1 MLSQEQV
8 RSLGQVLDTTFGRSS
23 TVDSATAS
31 FKTKLQGEM
40 LTVTYATIRKFASEQ
55 DQWEQSKD
63 FEKESADLTD
73 KFMKET
79 KKDFK
84 EASGSALKV
93 KEHSSMTDFEV
104 IGVQGH
110 INPSRT
116 VYCKRI
122 TIFEITN

>member
-8 RSLGQVLDTTFGRSS
+8 RALGQILDTTFGRSS
-23 TVDSATAS
+23 TTESATAS

-55 DQWEQSKD
+55 DRQEQASD
-63 FEKESADLTD
+63 FDRESAQLTD
-73 KFMKET
+73 DFMKGT

-93 KEHSSMTDFEV
+93 KEQSSMTDFEV
-104 IGVQGH
+104 IGAQSH
-110 INPSRT
+110 ISLAIT

-122 TIFEITN
+122 TTFEITN

>member
-8 RSLGQVLDTTFGRSS
+8 RALGQVLDTTFGRSS
-23 TVDSATAS
+23 TTDSATAS

-63 FEKESADLTD
+63 FEKESAKLTD
-73 KFMKET
+73 DFMKNT

-93 KEHSSMTDFEV
+93 KEQSSTTDFEV

-110 INPSRT
+110 INPART

-122 TIFEITN
+122 TTFEITN

>member
-8 RSLGQVLDTTFGRSS
+8 RALGQVLDTTFGRSS
-23 TVDSATAS
+23 TTESATAS

-40 LTVTYATIRKFASEQ
+40 LTVTYATIRKFACEH
-55 DQWEQSKD
+55 DQWEQTKGFD
-63 FEKESADLTD
+63 KESAKLTND
-73 KFMKET
+73 FMKDT

-84 EASGSALKV
+84 EAAGSALKV
-93 KEHSSMTDFEV
+93 KEQSSMTDFEV

-110 INPSRT
+110 VNPART

-122 TIFEITN
+122 TTFAITN

>member
-8 RSLGQVLDTTFGRSS
+8 RALGQILDTTFGRSS

-31 FKTKLQGEM
+31 FKTKLQGAI
-40 LTVTYATIRKFASEQ
+40 LTVTYACIRKFASER
-55 DQWEQSKD
+55 DQWEQTKD
-63 FEKESADLTD
+63 FDKESAQLTND
-73 KFMKET
+73 FMKEA

-84 EASGSALKV
+84 AAVGSALKV
-93 KEHSSMTDFEV
+93 KEQSSTTDFEV

-110 INPSRT
+110 INPART

-122 TIFEITN
+122 TVFEITN

>member
-8 RSLGQVLDTTFGRSS
+8 RALGQVLDTTFGRSS

-31 FKTKLQGEM
+31 FKTKLQGEL
-40 LTVTYATIRKFASEQ
+40 LTVTYSTIRKFASES
-55 DQWEQSKD
+55 DQWEQTKD
-63 FEKESADLTD
+63 FDKESAALTD

-84 EASGSALKV
+84 AAAGSALKV
-93 KEHSSMTDFEV
+93 KEQSSRTEFEV

-110 INPSRT
+110 INPART

-122 TIFEITN
+122 TTFEITN

>member
-8 RSLGQVLDTTFGRSS
+8 RALGQVLDTTFGRSS
-23 TVDSATAS
+23 TQDSATAS
-31 FKTKLQGEM
+31 FKTKLQGN
-40 LTVTYATIRKFASEQ
+40 LLIVTYACIRKFASEQ
-55 DQWEQSKD
+55 DQWEQTKGFD
-63 FEKESADLTD
+63 KESAQLTD
-73 KFMKET
+73 DFMKNA

-93 KEHSSMTDFEV
+93 KEQSSDTDFEV

-110 INPSRT
+110 INPART

-122 TIFEITN
+122 TTFEITN

>member
-8 RSLGQVLDTTFGRSS
+8 RALGQVLDTTFGRSS
-23 TVDSATAS
+23 TQDSATAS
-31 FKTKLQGEM
+31 FKTKLQGN
-40 LTVTYATIRKFASEQ
+40 LLIVTYATIRKFASEA
-55 DQWEQSKD
+55 DQWEQTKGFD
-63 FEKESADLTD
+63 KESAQLTD
-73 KFMKET
+73 DFMKNA

-93 KEHSSMTDFEV
+93 KEQSSDTDFEG

-110 INPSRT
+110 INPART

-122 TIFEITN
+122 TTFEITN

>member
-8 RSLGQVLDTTFGRSS
+8 RALGQILDTTFGRSS
-23 TVDSATAS
+23 TTDSATAS
-31 FKTKLQGEM
+31 FKTKLQGEL
-40 LTVTYATIRKFASEQ
+40 LTVTYSTIRKFASES

-63 FEKESADLTD
+63 FDKESAQLTD
-73 KFMKET
+73 NFMKDA

-84 EASGSALKV
+84 EASGSALKL
-93 KEHSSMTDFEV
+93 KEQSSTTDFEV

-110 INPSRT
+110 INPART

-122 TIFEITN
+122 TTFEITN